1 MVCLRCGGAGHNN
14 EVDTGK
20 FMLIQPKGFTRKS
33 LDTISVAG
41 QSDVSLG
48 DCKAQSRTACA
59 IGSGQN
65 GQVPIR
71 RFERVCEYLLESAR
85 RG

>member
-1 MVCLRCGGAGHNN
+1 MVCMRCGGAGHNN
-14 EVDTGK
+14 EVETVK
-20 FMLIQPKGFTRKS
+20 FMLIQPEGFTRKS
-33 LDTISVAG
+33 LDAISVAG

-48 DCKAQSRTACA
+48 DCKAQSRTVCT
-59 IGSGQN
+59 IGPGQN

-71 RFERVCEYLLESAR
+71 RFERVCEYLLESTR